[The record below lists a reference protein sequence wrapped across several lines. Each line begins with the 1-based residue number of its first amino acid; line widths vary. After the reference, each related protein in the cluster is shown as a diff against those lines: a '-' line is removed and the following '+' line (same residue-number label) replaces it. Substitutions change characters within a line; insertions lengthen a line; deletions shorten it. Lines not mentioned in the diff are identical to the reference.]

1 MLVLVDD
8 VASCTLSQKDELELE
23 GRQKEKKRSQVRQR
37 CGGTTTYLPTYLHTS
52 TRTLNWG

>member
-8 VASCTLSQKDELELE
+8 VASCNLSQKDELELE

-37 CGGTTTYLPTYLHTS
+37 
-52 TRTLNWG
+52 